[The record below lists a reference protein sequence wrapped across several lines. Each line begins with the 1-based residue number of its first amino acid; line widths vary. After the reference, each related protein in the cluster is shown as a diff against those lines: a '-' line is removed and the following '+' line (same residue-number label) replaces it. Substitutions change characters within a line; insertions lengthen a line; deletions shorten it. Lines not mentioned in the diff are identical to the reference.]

1 MNSLSLR
8 VSAIKSTDNLKKNS
22 EIRLSILGQPKKY
35 LDCFRPCGQLTESSA
50 LEMFKNELFEATSID
65 QQLVI
70 VRRVSKKCKA
80 PHFEEFFF

>member
-35 LDCFRPCGQLTESSA
+35 LDCFRSCGQTTTGPAESPA
-50 LEMFKNELFEATSID
+50 LEIFKNELFEAASID

-70 VRRVSKKCKA
+70 VRRV
-80 PHFEEFFF
+80 

>member
-8 VSAIKSTDNLKKNS
+8 VSAIKNTDNLKKNS

-35 LDCFRPCGQLTESSA
+35 LDCFRPCGQSTGPAESVA
-50 LEMFKNELFEATSID
+50 LEVFKNELFEATSID

-70 VRRVSKKCKA
+70 VRRVSKNRKA
-80 PHFEEFFF
+80 YNFDE